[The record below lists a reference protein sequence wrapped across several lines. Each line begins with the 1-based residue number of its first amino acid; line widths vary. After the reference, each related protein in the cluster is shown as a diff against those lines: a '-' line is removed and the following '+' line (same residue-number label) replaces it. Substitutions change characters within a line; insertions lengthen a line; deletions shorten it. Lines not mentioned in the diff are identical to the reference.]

1 MLFDVFWH
9 CKLKNNNIKQNI
21 YLSRF
26 LPLLVLGGDGS
37 IPGKS
42 RGNDQ
47 QNELATKKGKLAQ
60 EGGSLQN
67 GTT

>member
-1 MLFDVFWH
+1 MVSLTETKREH
-9 CKLKNNNIKQNI
+9 
-21 YLSRF
+21 
-26 LPLLVLGGDGS
+26 LPEQISSPPCLGGDGS